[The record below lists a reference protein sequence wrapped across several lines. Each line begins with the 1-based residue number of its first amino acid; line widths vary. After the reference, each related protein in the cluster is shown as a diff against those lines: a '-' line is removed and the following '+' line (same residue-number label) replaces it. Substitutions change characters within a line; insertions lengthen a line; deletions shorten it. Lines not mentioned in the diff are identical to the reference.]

1 MAETFGVIAG
11 ALSVAALF
19 NNCVDCFEYIQL
31 GRSFGRDFE
40 RCRLKLC
47 VITTRLSRW
56 GEATSARYKLKVTT
70 QELALYEDK
79 DMQPAGQ
86 RVHRR
91 LQDITKS
98 DESRKKATWALYDG
112 KSLEKVIS
120 QMTEFISE
128 LEAVYPIDASCQRL
142 AEMEIEEVEEEASLR
157 ALEDAAREVD
167 GVLAAATQ
175 HKISAIVGTNSA
187 KDVKTEGS
195 ARVHIGTGRG
205 GKIISGRIDNS
216 AEMILSTGTSAVQV
230 GNTLASSTESKKGES
245 NTVAGL
251 ERCREMLQPFEFI
264 AGQARKAMVGETY
277 SPVHLLRLIEFAL
290 LTLVGVESA

>member
-56 GEATSARYKLKVTT
+56 GEAVNINSDPRFQSETSSDESIQLTRSILEEIDLLFVSAQKTSARYKLKVTT

-91 LQDITKS
+91 LQDIVRRRQKATS
-98 DESRKKATWALYDG
+98 LAKKATWALYDG

-195 ARVHIGTGRG
+195 ARVHIGTVFSRDGG

-230 GNTLASSTESKKGES
+230 GNTYGGRSIWDRDA
-245 NTVAGL
+245 
-251 ERCREMLQPFEFI
+251 
-264 AGQARKAMVGETY
+264 
-277 SPVHLLRLIEFAL
+277 
-290 LTLVGVESA
+290 